1 MKLWKKNGLLLAL
14 VLLLVAIPLLTIK
27 DSEFGG
33 TDDGAGNAIKAITPE
48 YKPWTSPIYELPGT
62 EMQTLLFSLQAAIG
76 AGIVG
81 FILGRITSKKD
92 DNASEETR

>member
-33 TDDGAGNAIKAITPE
+33 TDDGAGNVINAIAPE
-48 YKPWTSPIYELPGT
+48 FKPWAVPVYELPGT
-62 EMQTLLFSLQAAIG
+62 EMQTLFFSFQAAIG

-81 FILGRITSKKD
+81 FILGRITSKKN
-92 DNASEETR
+92 DNASEEIR

>member
-33 TDDGAGNAIKAITPE
+33 TDDGAGNVINAIAPE
-48 YKPWTSPIYELPGT
+48 FKPWTSPIYELPGT
-62 EMQTLLFSLQAAIG
+62 EMQTLFFSFSSGNWRGHCRVYIG
-76 AGIVG
+76 QNN
-81 FILGRITSKKD
+81 LKEKR
-92 DNASEETR
+92 